1 MRIFTYLRRHRLFVI
16 PFTLCLS
23 GVLLLANGVTLS
35 FPAIADSQ
43 RPAATVTRS
52 PLSVTEDVRKTILE
66 NGLTILTK
74 EVHTAPVVSVQVW
87 YKVGS
92 RNEAPGVNGIA
103 HQLEHMLFKG
113 TTTRPIQFGRLF
125 SALGS
130 ESNAFTSFDQTA
142 YFGTVERNKLK
153 ALLELEADRMQNA
166 LINDEQLA
174 SEKRVVISELQGYEN
189 SPTYRLD
196 RAVRRAA
203 FPNSPYG
210 LPVGGTK
217 ADVEKF
223 TAEKVRDYYNRFY
236 SPDNATLIVVGD
248 FDTAPTLK
256 AVEEVF
262 GKVPDRVKG
271 TGVGNRESGVGTK
284 RQGEQG
290 GQGGVTN
297 SSPASARLNSKPI
310 VLKEPGAAAT
320 LQVVYP
326 LPDANHPDVPALDAM
341 DYILTEGRS
350 SRLYQTLV
358 ESGLASAAGGGTAN
372 MMVGGWYELSA
383 TAAPGQQLDKID
395 TVQEQAIANLQTK
408 GVTPEELNRAKAQLK
423 ATIILSNRDISSQ
436 ATQLGYSQTTAGDYR
451 YIDRYLAA
459 LDKVTVDDVKRVA
472 NTYLATEQRTVGKFE
487 PTQIAASQP
496 AGAGEAGTGQTAESF
511 NLGSPVNPAEV
522 AKFLPPVDVAA
533 TPKAQRLPE
542 EFTLDNGLQV
552 LLLPDSSTP
561 TVTLSG
567 YIKAGTEFD
576 PNQSGGLASMSAD
589 NLMNGTK
596 SQDALQLAK
605 TLEDRGASLGFSANR
620 EGVEIAGYSL
630 KTDLPVVIQT
640 MADVVQNATFPD
652 RELELSRQ
660 RALTQL
666 KLDLDN
672 PARVAQRKFQQ
683 TIYPANHPFHTFPTK
698 ESLQSINRQAVVEFY
713 QTHYR
718 PDQTI
723 LTLLGDFD
731 PKAVR
736 SLLTQQLAQWQGT
749 GKPPTIAYPA
759 VSLPAKIEQF
769 NPIMPGKTQ
778 SVTILGYRGIDRK
791 DPRYYTSLVLNQI
804 LGGDTLSSRLG
815 TEIRDRQGLTY
826 GIYSAFQAG
835 RHAGP
840 FAIRMQTDPAD
851 AQKAIASTRKL
862 LQQIQT
868 QGVKAEEVQTA
879 KRSLTSSYTVSLA
892 SPDALAS
899 TILMNAVFGLG
910 EAELRDF
917 PQKIQAVTLD
927 KVNLTAEELLQPD
940 KLAIV
945 TAGPGSAT
953 AQGK

>member
-1 MRIFTYLRRHRLFVI
+1 MRIFTYLRRHQLAIALFT
-16 PFTLCLS
+16 FCLS
-23 GVLLLANGVTLS
+23 GVLLLADGVTLIS
-35 FPAIADSQ
+35 PAVADSQ
-43 RPAATVTRS
+43 RPTATVPRS
-52 PLSVTEDVRKTILE
+52 ALSVTEDVRKTVLE
-66 NGLTILTK
+66 NGLTVLTK

-113 TTTRPIQFGRLF
+113 TTNRPIQFGRLF

-130 ESNAFTSFDQTA
+130 DSNAFTSFDQTA
-142 YFGTVERNKLK
+142 YFGTVERNKMK

-256 AVEEVF
+256 AVKEVF

-271 TGVGNRESGVGTK
+271 TGVGSRESGVGK
-284 RQGEQG
+284 QG
-290 GQGGVTN
+290 GQGGQGRI
-297 SSPASARLNSKPI
+297 SSSSAASARSNSEPI
-310 VLKEPGAAAT
+310 LLKEPGAAAT
-320 LQVVYP
+320 LQVVYT

-350 SRLYQTLV
+350 SRLYQNLV

-372 MMVGGWYELSA
+372 MMAGGWYELSA
-383 TAAPGQQLDKID
+383 TAAPGQQLDKIA
-395 TVQEQAIANLQTK
+395 TVQEQAIADLRTK
-408 GVTPEELNRAKAQLK
+408 GVTPEELNRAKAQLR
-423 ATIILSNRDISSQ
+423 ATVILSNRDISSQ

-472 NTYLATEQRTVGKFE
+472 NTYLTTDNRTVGKFE
-487 PTQIAASQP
+487 PTQIAGQP
-496 AGAGEAGTGQTAESF
+496 SDTGVGTGQTAESF
-511 NLGSPVNPAEV
+511 NLGPPVNPAEV
-522 AKFLPPVDVAA
+522 AKYLPPVNVAA
-533 TPKAQRLPE
+533 TPQARRLPE
-542 EFTLDNGLQV
+542 EFTLGNGLQV

-561 TVTLSG
+561 TVTISG
-567 YIKAGTEFD
+567 YIQAGTEFD
-576 PNQSGGLASMSAD
+576 PNNSGGLASMTAE

-596 SQDALQLAK
+596 SKDALQLAK
-605 TLEDRGASLGFSANR
+605 MLEDRGASLAFSANR
-620 EGVEIAGYSL
+620 EGVEIGGYSL
-630 KTDLPVVIQT
+630 KTDLPVVLQT
-640 MADVVQNATFPD
+640 MADVLQNATFPD

-672 PARVAQRKFQQ
+672 PGRVAQRKFQQ
-683 TIYPANHPFHTFPTK
+683 IIYPANHPFHTFPTK
-698 ESLQSINRQAVVEFY
+698 ESLQNINRQEVVEFY

-736 SLLTQQLAQWQGT
+736 SLLTQQLAKWQAT
-749 GKPPTIAYPA
+749 GKPPTVTYPS
-759 VSLPAKIEQF
+759 VSLPSKVEQF

-778 SVTILGYRGIDRK
+778 SIVILGYRGIDRK

-804 LGGDTLSSRLG
+804 VGGDTLSSRLG

-826 GIYSAFQAG
+826 GVYSAFQAG

-851 AQKAIASTRKL
+851 AQKAIASTRRL
-862 LQQIQT
+862 LQLIQT
-868 QGVKAEEVQTA
+868 QGVKPEEAQAA

-892 SPDALAS
+892 NPDELAS

-910 EAELRDF
+910 AEELRAF
-917 PQKIQAVTLD
+917 PQKIQAVTLE
-927 KVNLTAEELLQPD
+927 KVNLAAKELLQPD
-940 KLAIV
+940 RIAIV
-945 TAGPGSAT
+945 TAGPGSDA
-953 AQGK
+953 ARK

>member
-23 GVLLLANGVTLS
+23 GVLFLANGLTLS
-35 FPAIADSQ
+35 FPAVADSQ

-52 PLSVTEDVRKTILE
+52 PLSVTEDVRKTVLE
-66 NGLTILTK
+66 NGLTVLTK

-256 AVEEVF
+256 AVKEVF
-262 GKVPDRVKG
+262 GKVPDRV
-271 TGVGNRESGVGTK
+271 RA
-284 RQGEQG
+284 QGAGRREQG
-290 GQGGVTN
+290 GEGQRSRESTATR
-297 SSPASARLNSKPI
+297 PNSKPI

-320 LQVVYP
+320 LQVVYS
-326 LPDANHPDVPALDAM
+326 LPDANHPDVPALDTM

-372 MMVGGWYELSA
+372 MMAGGWYELSA
-383 TAAPGQQLDKID
+383 TAAPGQQLDKIEA
-395 TVQEQAIANLQTK
+395 VQERAIADLRTK

-459 LDKVTVDDVKRVA
+459 LDKVTTDDVKRVA
-472 NTYLATEQRTVGKFE
+472 NTYLATEKRTVGKFE
-487 PTQIAASQP
+487 PTQIAGQP
-496 AGAGEAGTGQTAESF
+496 GGAGGEGTGQTAESF
-511 NLGSPVNPAEV
+511 NLGPPVDPVEV
-522 AKFLPPVDVAA
+522 AKYLPPVDVAA
-533 TPKAQRLPE
+533 TPKARRLPE

-567 YIKAGTEFD
+567 HIKAGTEFD
-576 PNQSGGLASMSAD
+576 PNQLGGLASMTAD

-596 SQDALQLAK
+596 NQNALQLAK
-605 TLEDRGASLGFSANR
+605 ALEDRGASLGFAANR
-620 EGVEIAGYSL
+620 EGVEIGGYSL

-666 KLDLDN
+666 KIDLDN
-672 PARVAQRKFQQ
+672 PGRVAQRKFQQ

-698 ESLQSINRQAVVEFY
+698 ESLQSIDRQQVVEFY
-713 QTHYR
+713 RTHYR

-723 LTLLGDFD
+723 LTLLGDFE

-736 SLLTQQLAQWQGT
+736 SLLTQQLAKWQET
-749 GKPPTIAYPA
+749 GKPPTIAYPS
-759 VSLPAKIEQF
+759 VSLPSKIEQF

-778 SVTILGYRGIDRK
+778 SIVILGYRGIDRK

-815 TEIRDRQGLTY
+815 TELRDRQGLTY
-826 GIYSAFQAG
+826 GVYSAFQAG

-840 FAIRMQTDPAD
+840 FAIRMQTDPTD

-868 QGVKAEEVQTA
+868 QGVKSEEVQAA

-892 SPDALAS
+892 SPDELAS

-917 PQKIQAVTLD
+917 PQKIQAVTLE
-927 KVNLTAEELLQPD
+927 KVNLAAKELLQPD

-945 TAGPGSAT
+945 TAGPGSNT

>member
-1 MRIFTYLRRHRLFVI
+1 MRIFTYLRRHRLAI
-16 PFTLCLS
+16 ALFTLCLS
-23 GVLLLANGVTLS
+23 GVLLANGVTLIP
-35 FPAIADSQ
+35 PAVADS
-43 RPAATVTRS
+43 RPTATVTAS
-52 PLSVTEDVRKTILE
+52 SLSLTEDVRKTLLE
-66 NGLTILTK
+66 NGLTVLTK

-92 RNEAPGVNGIA
+92 RHEAPGVNGIA

-113 TTTRPIQFGRLF
+113 TTDRPIQFGRLF

-130 ESNAFTSFDQTA
+130 DSNAFTSFDQTA
-142 YFGTVERNKLK
+142 YFGTVERNKLR

-223 TAEKVRDYYNRFY
+223 TAEKVRDYYRRFY

-248 FDTAPTLK
+248 FDTAPTLT
-256 AVEEVF
+256 AVKEVF
-262 GKVPDRVKG
+262 SKVPDRAKEQ
-271 TGVGNRESGVGTK
+271 GVGSRGAGEQRSREST
-284 RQGEQG
+284 
-290 GQGGVTN
+290 
-297 SSPASARLNSKPI
+297 AARPSNKPI
-310 VLKEPGAAAT
+310 MLKEPGAAAT
-320 LQVVYP
+320 LQVMYS

-350 SRLYQTLV
+350 SRLYQALV

-372 MMVGGWYELSA
+372 MMAGGWYELSA

-395 TVQEQAIANLQTK
+395 TVQEQAIADLRTQ

-423 ATIILSNRDISSQ
+423 ATVILSNRDISSQ
-436 ATQLGYSQTTAGDYR
+436 AMQLGYSQTTAGDYR
-451 YIDRYLAA
+451 YLDRYLAA
-459 LDKVTVDDVKRVA
+459 LDRVTVNDVKRVA
-472 NTYLATEQRTVGKFE
+472 NTYLATQKRTVGKFE
-487 PTQIAASQP
+487 PTQIAAEPGSS
-496 AGAGEAGTGQTAESF
+496 GAGSGQTAESF
-511 NLGSPVNPAEV
+511 NLGPPVDPAEV
-522 AKFLPPVDVAA
+522 AKYLPPVDVAA
-533 TPKAQRLPE
+533 PPKARRLPE
-542 EFTLDNGLQV
+542 AFTLDNGLQV

-576 PNQSGGLASMSAD
+576 PSRSGGLASMTAD

-596 SQDALQLAK
+596 SQDALQLAQA
-605 TLEDRGASLGFSANR
+605 LEDRGASLSFSASR
-620 EGVEIAGYSL
+620 EGVEIGGYSL
-630 KTDLPVVIQT
+630 KTDLPVTIQT
-640 MADVVQNATFPD
+640 MADVLQNATFPD

-698 ESLQSINRQAVVEFY
+698 ESLQGISRQAVVEFY
-713 QTHYR
+713 RTHYR

-723 LTLLGDFD
+723 LTLLGDFE
-731 PKAVR
+731 PQAVR
-736 SLLTQQLAQWQGT
+736 SLLSQQLAQWQAK
-749 GKPPTIAYPA
+749 GKPPTIAYPN
-759 VSLPAKIEQF
+759 VSLPLKVERF
-769 NPIMPGKTQ
+769 NSVMPGKTQ
-778 SVTILGYRGIDRK
+778 SIVLMGYRGIDRQ

-815 TEIRDRQGLTY
+815 MEIRDRQGLTY
-826 GIYSAFQAG
+826 GIYSSFQAG

-840 FAIRMQTDPAD
+840 FLIQMQTDPAD
-851 AQKAIASTRKL
+851 AQKAISSTRRL
-862 LQQIQT
+862 LQQVQT
-868 QGVKAEEVQTA
+868 QGVKPEEVEAA
-879 KRSLTSSYTVSLA
+879 KRSLSSSYAVSLA
-892 SPDALAS
+892 SPDELAS

-910 EAELRDF
+910 KEELRDF
-917 PQKIQAVTLD
+917 PQKLQAVTLE
-927 KVNLTAEELLQPD
+927 KVNLAAKELLQPD
-940 KLAIV
+940 RLAIV
-945 TAGPGSAT
+945 TAGPTGAT
-953 AQGK
+953 AQGKK

>member
-1 MRIFTYLRRHRLFVI
+1 MRIFTYSRRHRLAVI
-16 PFTLCLS
+16 LFTLCLS
-23 GVLLLANGVTLS
+23 GVLLLTNGATLS
-35 FPAIADSQ
+35 FPAVADSQ
-43 RPAATVTRS
+43 RPAATIPRS
-52 PLSVTEDVRKTILE
+52 ALSVTEDVRKTVLE
-66 NGLTILTK
+66 NGLTVLTK

-92 RNEAPGVNGIA
+92 RNESPGVNGIA

-113 TTTRPIQFGRLF
+113 TTSRPIQFGRLF

-130 ESNAFTSFDQTA
+130 DSNAFTSFDQTA

-256 AVEEVF
+256 AVKEIF

-271 TGVGNRESGVGTK
+271 AGVGSRQSAVG
-284 RQGEQG
+284 RH
-290 GQGGVTN
+290 GGVN
-297 SSPASARLNSKPI
+297 SSSASSASSARPDGEPI
-310 VLKEPGAAAT
+310 VLQEPGAAAT

-372 MMVGGWYELSA
+372 MMAGGWYELSA
-383 TAAPGQQLDKID
+383 TAAPRQQLDKIEA
-395 TVQEQAIANLQTK
+395 VQEQAIADLRNK

-423 ATIILSNRDISSQ
+423 ATVILSNRDISSQ

-472 NTYLATEQRTVGKFE
+472 NTYLATEKRTVGKFE
-487 PTQIAASQP
+487 PTQIAGRPGSN
-496 AGAGEAGTGQTAESF
+496 GAATSQTAESF
-511 NLGSPVNPAEV
+511 NLGAPVDPAEV
-522 AKFLPPVDVAA
+522 AKYLPPVDVTA
-533 TPKAQRLPE
+533 TPKARRLPE

-567 YIKAGTEFD
+567 YIRAGTEFD
-576 PNQSGGLASMSAD
+576 PDRSGGLASMTAD

-596 SQDALQLAK
+596 SKNALQLAQ

-620 EGVEIAGYSL
+620 EGVEIGGYSL
-630 KTDLPVVIQT
+630 KTDLPVVLQT

-698 ESLQSINRQAVVEFY
+698 ESLQSIDRQEVVEFY

-736 SLLTQQLAQWQGT
+736 SLLTQQLAKWQGT
-749 GKPPTIAYPA
+749 GKPPKITYPT
-759 VSLPAKIEQF
+759 VSLPPKVEQF

-778 SVTILGYRGIDRK
+778 SITILGYRGIDRK

-826 GIYSAFQAG
+826 GVYSTFQAG

-840 FAIRMQTDPAD
+840 FAIRMQTDPTD

-862 LQQIQT
+862 LKQIQT
-868 QGVKAEEVQTA
+868 QGVKAEEVQAA

-892 SPDALAS
+892 NPDALAS

-910 EAELRDF
+910 EEELSDF
-917 PQKIQAVTLD
+917 PQKIQAVTLE
-927 KVNLTAEELLQPD
+927 KVNLAAKELLQPD

>member
-1 MRIFTYLRRHRLFVI
+1 MRIFTYLRRHRLAI
-16 PFTLCLS
+16 ALFTFCLR
-23 GVLLLANGVTLS
+23 GVLLLADGVTLIP
-35 FPAIADSQ
+35 PAVADSQ
-43 RPAATVTRS
+43 RSTATVPRS
-52 PLSVTEDVRKTILE
+52 ALSVTEDVRKTVLE
-66 NGLTILTK
+66 NGLTVLTK

-113 TTTRPIQFGRLF
+113 TTNRPIQFGRLF

-130 ESNAFTSFDQTA
+130 DSNAFTSFDQTA
-142 YFGTVERNKLK
+142 YFGTVERNKMQ

-166 LINDEQLA
+166 LINDEQFA

-223 TAEKVRDYYNRFY
+223 TAAKVKDYYNRFY

-256 AVEEVF
+256 AVKEVF
-262 GKVPDRVKG
+262 GKVPDRVKEQG
-271 TGVGNRESGVGTK
+271 AGNRE
-284 RQGEQG
+284 QGAGSRELATRPNG
-290 GQGGVTN
+290 E
-297 SSPASARLNSKPI
+297 PI
-310 VLKEPGAAAT
+310 VLKEAGAAAT
-320 LQVVYP
+320 LQVVYS

-350 SRLYQTLV
+350 SRLYQALV

-372 MMVGGWYELSA
+372 MMAGGWYELSA

-395 TVQEQAIANLQTK
+395 TVQEQAIADLRTK
-408 GVTPEELNRAKAQLK
+408 GVTPAELNRAKAQLK
-423 ATIILSNRDISSQ
+423 ATVILSNRDISSQ

-472 NTYLATEQRTVGKFE
+472 KTYLATNKRTVGKFE
-487 PTQIAASQP
+487 PTQIAGQTGGTA
-496 AGAGEAGTGQTAESF
+496 AATGQTAESF
-511 NLGSPVNPAEV
+511 NLGSPVDPAEV
-522 AKFLPPVDVAA
+522 AKYLPPVDVAA
-533 TPKAQRLPE
+533 TPQARRLPE
-542 EFTLDNGLQV
+542 EFTLSNGLQV

-567 YIKAGTEFD
+567 YIKAGSEFD
-576 PNQSGGLASMSAD
+576 PNQSGGLASMTAD

-596 SQDALQLAK
+596 SKNALQLAQA
-605 TLEDRGASLGFSANR
+605 LEDRGASLAFSANR
-620 EGVEIAGYSL
+620 EGVEIGGYSL
-630 KTDLPVVIQT
+630 KTDLPVVLQT

-660 RALTQL
+660 RALTKL

-672 PARVAQRKFQQ
+672 PGRVAQRKFQQ
-683 TIYPANHPFHTFPTK
+683 TIYPTNHPFHTFPTK
-698 ESLQSINRQAVVEFY
+698 ESLQRIDRQAVAEFY

-723 LTLLGDFD
+723 LTLLGDFE

-736 SLLTQQLAQWQGT
+736 SLLTQQLGNWQAA
-749 GKPPTIAYPA
+749 GKPPTLTYPS
-759 VSLPAKIEQF
+759 VSLPPKVEQF

-778 SVTILGYRGIDRK
+778 SITFMGYRGIDRQ

-826 GIYSAFQAG
+826 GIYSGFQAG

-840 FAIRMQTDPAD
+840 FLIQMQTDPAD

-868 QGVKAEEVQTA
+868 QGVKPEEVQAA
-879 KRSLTSSYTVSLA
+879 KRSLTSIYTVSLA
-892 SPDALAS
+892 NPDELAS

-910 EAELRDF
+910 KEELRAF
-917 PQKIQAVTLD
+917 PQKIQAVTLE
-927 KVNLTAEELLQPD
+927 KVNLVAKELLQPD
-940 KLAIV
+940 RLAIV
-945 TAGPGSAT
+945 TAGPGGDT
-953 AQGK
+953 AQGKK

>member
-1 MRIFTYLRRHRLFVI
+1 
-16 PFTLCLS
+16 
-23 GVLLLANGVTLS
+23 
-35 FPAIADSQ
+35 
-43 RPAATVTRS
+43 
-52 PLSVTEDVRKTILE
+52 
-66 NGLTILTK
+66 
-74 EVHTAPVVSVQVW
+74 
-87 YKVGS
+87 
-92 RNEAPGVNGIA
+92 
-103 HQLEHMLFKG
+103 
-113 TTTRPIQFGRLF
+113 
-125 SALGS
+125 
-130 ESNAFTSFDQTA
+130 
-142 YFGTVERNKLK
+142 
-153 ALLELEADRMQNA
+153 
-166 LINDEQLA
+166 
-174 SEKRVVISELQGYEN
+174 
-189 SPTYRLD
+189 
-196 RAVRRAA
+196 
-203 FPNSPYG
+203 
-210 LPVGGTK
+210 
-217 ADVEKF
+217 
-223 TAEKVRDYYNRFY
+223 
-236 SPDNATLIVVGD
+236 
-248 FDTAPTLK
+248 
-256 AVEEVF
+256 
-262 GKVPDRVKG
+262 
-271 TGVGNRESGVGTK
+271 
-284 RQGEQG
+284 QG
-290 GQGGVTN
+290 GQGGQGGIN
-297 SSPASARLNSKPI
+297 SSSAPSARSNSKPI

-320 LQVVYP
+320 LQVVYS

-350 SRLYQTLV
+350 SRLYQALV

-372 MMVGGWYELSA
+372 MMAGGWYELSA
-383 TAAPGQQLDKID
+383 TAAPGQQLDKIEA
-395 TVQEQAIANLQTK
+395 VQEQAIANLRNK

-472 NTYLATEQRTVGKFE
+472 NTYLATEKRTVGKFE
-487 PTQIAASQP
+487 PTQIAAGQP
-496 AGAGEAGTGQTAESF
+496 GGAGAGTGQTAESF
-511 NLGSPVNPAEV
+511 NLNSPVDPAEV
-522 AKFLPPVDVAA
+522 AKYLPPVDVAA
-533 TPKAQRLPE
+533 TPKARRLPE
-542 EFTLDNGLQV
+542 EITLDNGLQV

-567 YIKAGTEFD
+567 HIKAGTEYD
-576 PNQSGGLASMSAD
+576 PNNSGGLASMTAD

-596 SQDALQLAK
+596 NQNALQLAK
-605 TLEDRGASLGFSANR
+605 ALEDRGASLGFSANR
-620 EGVEIAGYSL
+620 EGVEIGGYSL

-666 KLDLDN
+666 KIDLDN
-672 PARVAQRKFQQ
+672 PGRVAQRKFQQ

-698 ESLQSINRQAVVEFY
+698 ESLQSIDRQQVVEFY

-736 SLLTQQLAQWQGT
+736 SLLTQQLAKWQGT
-749 GKPPTIAYPA
+749 GKPPTIAYPD
-759 VSLPAKIEQF
+759 VSLPAKVKQF

-778 SVTILGYRGIDRK
+778 SITILGYRGIDRK

-840 FAIRMQTDPAD
+840 FAIRMQTDPTD
-851 AQKAIASTRKL
+851 AQKAIASARKL
-862 LQQIQT
+862 MQQIQT
-868 QGVKAEEVQTA
+868 QGVKAEEVEAA

-917 PQKIQAVTLD
+917 PQKIQAVTLE
-927 KVNLTAEELLQPD
+927 KVNLAAKELLQPD

>member
-1 MRIFTYLRRHRLFVI
+1 MRIFTYLRRHRLI
-16 PFTLCLS
+16 IISFTLCLS
-23 GVLLLANGVTLS
+23 GVLLLANGVTS
-35 FPAIADSQ
+35 SSPAVADSQ
-43 RPAATVTRS
+43 RPAATVPRS
-52 PLSVTEDVRKTILE
+52 ALSVTENVRKTVLE
-66 NGLTILTK
+66 NGLTVLTK

-130 ESNAFTSFDQTA
+130 DSNAFTSFDQTA

-236 SPDNATLIVVGD
+236 SPDNATLIIVGD

-256 AVEEVF
+256 AVKEIF
-262 GKVPDRVKG
+262 GKVPDRVKE
-271 TGVGNRESGVGTK
+271 TGDRRQETGRGQG
-284 RQGEQG
+284 RQGR
-290 GQGGVTN
+290 QGGV
-297 SSPASARLNSKPI
+297 SSSARPHSESI
-310 VLKEPGAAAT
+310 MLKEPGAAAT

-350 SRLYQTLV
+350 SRLYQALV

-372 MMVGGWYELSA
+372 MMAGGWYELSA
-383 TAAPGQQLDKID
+383 TAAPGQQLDKIEA
-395 TVQEQAIANLQTK
+395 VQEQAIADLRNQ

-423 ATIILSNRDISSQ
+423 ATVILSNRDISSQ

-472 NTYLATEQRTVGKFE
+472 NTYLATDKRTVGKFE
-487 PTQIAASQP
+487 PTQIAGQP
-496 AGAGEAGTGQTAESF
+496 GSDGATGTGQTTESF
-511 NLGSPVNPAEV
+511 NLGPPVDPAEV
-522 AKFLPPVDVAA
+522 AKYLPPVDVAA
-533 TPKAQRLPE
+533 TPKARRLPE

-561 TVTLSG
+561 TVTISG
-567 YIKAGTEFD
+567 YIQAGTEFD
-576 PNQSGGLASMSAD
+576 PNQLGGLASLTAD

-596 SQDALQLAK
+596 SKNALQLAK
-605 TLEDRGASLGFSANR
+605 ALEDRGASLGFSANR
-620 EGVEIAGYSL
+620 EGVEISGYSL

-640 MADVVQNATFPD
+640 MADVVQNATFPE

-698 ESLQSINRQAVVEFY
+698 ESLQSINRQQVVEFY

-723 LTLLGDFD
+723 LTLVGDFD

-736 SLLTQQLAQWQGT
+736 SLLTQQLAKWQGI
-749 GKPPTIAYPA
+749 GKPPTITYPT
-759 VSLPAKIEQF
+759 VSLPPKVEQF

-778 SVTILGYRGIDRK
+778 AITILGYRGIDRK

-840 FAIRMQTDPAD
+840 FAIKMQTDPTD
-851 AQKAIASTRKL
+851 AQKAIASARKL

-868 QGVKAEEVQTA
+868 QGVKAEEVQAA
-879 KRSLTSSYTVSLA
+879 KRSLISSYTVSLA

-910 EAELRDF
+910 KEELRDF
-917 PQKIQAVTLD
+917 PQKIQAVTLE
-927 KVNLTAEELLQPD
+927 KVNLAAKELLQPD